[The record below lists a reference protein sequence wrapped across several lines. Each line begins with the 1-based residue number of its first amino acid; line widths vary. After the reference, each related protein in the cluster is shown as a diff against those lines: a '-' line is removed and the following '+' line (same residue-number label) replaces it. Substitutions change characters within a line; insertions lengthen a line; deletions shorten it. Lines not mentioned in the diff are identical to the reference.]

1 LTEAYQYEAA
11 HDQLLEQYEILE
23 TRLALAEEESDRLS
37 QVNAELI
44 SHGNGLQKIS
54 YVEGVRR
61 EMSLIKQVS
70 CSVHGVTLRVIAIRL
85 ADARPGVGHHETATK

>member
-1 LTEAYQYEAA
+1 VEVGRGGFGRRDIDVRRAEAA

-23 TRLALAEEESDRLS
+23 TRLALAEDESDRLS

-44 SHGNGLQKIS
+44 SHGNGLQRIS

-70 CSVHGVTLRVIAIRL
+70 CSLMK
-85 ADARPGVGHHETATK
+85 GHCVLLPFA